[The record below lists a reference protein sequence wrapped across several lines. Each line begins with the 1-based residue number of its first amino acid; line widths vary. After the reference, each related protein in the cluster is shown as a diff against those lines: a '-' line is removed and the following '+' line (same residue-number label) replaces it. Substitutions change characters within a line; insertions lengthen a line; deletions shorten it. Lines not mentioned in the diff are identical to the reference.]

1 MLILQIRQMRI
12 RKERSYKNRHLL
24 HIQKFLS
31 SKAHCLGVH
40 SSPVVVDHIHC
51 TDALAAAGTFITVRT
66 NFKTLLGTFLL
77 RPMLSGQK
85 KTSMSKG
92 ERKFHMHNCKAH
104 VTTIFSIELVQP
116 TPVQCTSSWQEVLET
131 MRLYQSLI
139 QFKLQINASYG
150 NSIQTKFMK
159 WQNSKGA
166 SPHAADKAYL

>member
-1 MLILQIRQMRI
+1 MLILQIRQMRT

-31 SKAHCLGVH
+31 SKAHCQVVH

-66 NFKTLLGTFLL
+66 NFRTLLGAFLS

-85 KTSMSKG
+85 KTSMSQG

-104 VTTIFSIELVQP
+104 VTTIVLLNEYNQHQYNAP
-116 TPVQCTSSWQEVLET
+116 PV
-131 MRLYQSLI
+131 
-139 QFKLQINASYG
+139 
-150 NSIQTKFMK
+150 
-159 WQNSKGA
+159 
-166 SPHAADKAYL
+166 DKRY